1 MNTTSLSNATLVQM
15 QEKLE
20 NCITGKMPKVCFIVI
35 YCISEF
41 IIHREVNGALAPDWS
56 IDTTAPP

>member
-1 MNTTSLSNATLVQM
+1 MH
-15 QEKLE
+15 EKLG
-20 NCITGKMPKVCFIVI
+20 NCITGKMSKVCFIDI